1 MIKSNVK
8 MVWYLMEYLVN
19 VHQEHITLILFAI
32 IAHNKIVFGVILT
45 VALLVTLDFIKQ
57 LETVSPV
64 WKIVKHVLTYRAV

>member
-1 MIKSNVK
+1 
-8 MVWYLMEYLVN
+8 MEYLVN